1 MGPTHLSHDWHDR
14 LNAVSCDNWL
24 EEEEEEEIEEE
35 IEEEEI
41 EVFAETA
48 QENGSRCSAA
58 HECQVA

>member
-24 EEEEEEEIEEE
+24 EEEEEEVEEE